1 MKMGSIAIALVAEY
15 GDVWP
20 AAISL
25 MGNSCTNPRPAS
37 RAQAA
42 NGMRS
47 RISPIPQLRDEGIE
61 NSGSSS
67 PAVRPVG
74 TVRVMA
80 SRVSLDRLSQRDGQF
95 RGQSPQV

>member
-1 MKMGSIAIALVAEY
+1 MGSMAIALVAEY
-15 GDVWP
+15 GEVWP

-25 MGNSCTNPRPAS
+25 MGSSCSTPRPAS
-37 RAQAA
+37 RIQADM
-42 NGMRS
+42 GTRS
-47 RISPIPQLRDEGIE
+47 RISPMPQLRDEGIE

-80 SRVSLDRLSQRDGQF
+80 WRVSLDRLSQRDG
-95 RGQSPQV
+95 